1 MDWHN
6 SIKDTLHPPRAT
18 ARQINLDPPMW
29 WVVYR
34 NADYTV
40 SRCAEGWKV
49 RGRGG
54 LLHIVPDSDS
64 GKEGA
69 IDWIEWNC

>member
-1 MDWHN
+1 MWEN
-6 SIKDTLHPPRAT
+6 SKRDTLRPPRAT
-18 ARQINLDPPMW
+18 ARQISPTMW
-29 WVVYR
+29 LVEYR
-34 NADYTV
+34 HADYTV

-54 LLHIVPDSDS
+54 LRHIVPDSAA

-69 IDWIEWNC
+69 IEWIESNC